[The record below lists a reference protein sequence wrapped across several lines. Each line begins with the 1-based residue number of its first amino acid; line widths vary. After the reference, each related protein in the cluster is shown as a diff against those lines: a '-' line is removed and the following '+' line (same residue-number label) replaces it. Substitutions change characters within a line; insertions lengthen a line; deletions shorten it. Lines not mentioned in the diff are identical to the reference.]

1 MSELSD
7 LLILLVLLAVIGLWL
22 KLARGREQA
31 AQEART
37 QCRQHGLQLLDE
49 SVGLRGVRLLRQ
61 GGQLLLERCYT
72 FEVSIDGND
81 REPGKLW
88 LIGRT
93 LSGLSLP
100 TIQTHLP
107 GLLSEHEP
115 PSAIDNNVIP
125 LRPRLHKNNQLH

>member
-7 LLILLVLLAVIGLWL
+7 LILLVLLLAIIGLWL

-31 AQEART
+31 TQEARM

-49 SVGLRGVRLLRQ
+49 SVGLRGLRLLRQ
-61 GGQLLLERCYT
+61 HGQLLWERCYT

-88 LIGRT
+88 LIGHT
-93 LSGLSLP
+93 LSGVSLP
-100 TIQTHLP
+100 TIQSHLP
-107 GLLSEHEP
+107 GLLSEHTP
-115 PSAIDNNVIP
+115 PPPGDNVVP
-125 LRPRLHKNNQLH
+125 LRPRLRKDNQLH

>member
-1 MSELSD
+1 MSELPD
-7 LLILLVLLAVIGLWL
+7 LFILLALLAIVGLWL

-61 GGQLLLERCYT
+61 HGQVLLERCYT

-93 LSGLSLP
+93 LSGISLP
-100 TIQTHLP
+100 TMQSHLP
-107 GLLSEHEP
+107 GLLSEHVP
-115 PSAIDNNVIP
+115 PPATDNVVP
-125 LRPRLHKNNQLH
+125 LRPRLRKDNTLH

>member
-1 MSELSD
+1 MSELPD
-7 LLILLVLLAVIGLWL
+7 LILLLALLAIIGLWL

-31 AQEART
+31 TQEARA

-61 GGQLLLERCYT
+61 HGQLLLERCYT

-88 LIGRT
+88 LIGHT
-93 LSGLSLP
+93 LSGISLP
-100 TIQTHLP
+100 TIQSHLP
-107 GLLSEHEP
+107 GLLTEHVP
-115 PSAIDNNVIP
+115 PSVPTDNVVP
-125 LRPRLHKNNQLH
+125 LRPRLRKDNTLH

>member
-1 MSELSD
+1 MSELPD
-7 LLILLVLLAVIGLWL
+7 LVLLLGLLAVVGLWL

-31 AQEART
+31 TQEARL

-61 GGQLLLERCYT
+61 HGQLLLERCYT

-93 LSGLSLP
+93 LSGISLP
-100 TIQTHLP
+100 TIQSHLP
-107 GLLSEHEP
+107 GLLAEHTAP
-115 PSAIDNNVIP
+115 PAATDNVVP
-125 LRPRLHKNNQLH
+125 LRPRLHKDNTLH

>member
-7 LLILLVLLAVIGLWL
+7 LILLVVLLAIVGSWL

-31 AQEART
+31 TQEARL

-49 SVGLRGVRLLRQ
+49 SVGLRGLRLLRQ
-61 GGQLLLERCYT
+61 HGQLLLERCYT

-88 LIGRT
+88 LIGPT
-93 LSGLSLP
+93 LSGVSLP
-100 TIQTHLP
+100 TIQSHLP
-107 GLLSEHEP
+107 GLLSEHVP
-115 PSAIDNNVIP
+115 PPAHDNVVP
-125 LRPRLHKNNQLH
+125 LRPRLRKDNTLH

>member
-7 LLILLVLLAVIGLWL
+7 LLVLLVLLAIAGLWL

-31 AQEART
+31 TQEARL

-49 SVGLRGVRLLRQ
+49 SVGLRGVRLFRQ
-61 GGQLLLERCYT
+61 HGGLLLERCYT

-88 LIGRT
+88 LIGHT

-100 TIQTHLP
+100 TIHSHLP
-107 GLLSEHEP
+107 GLLNEHEP
-115 PSAIDNNVIP
+115 PQATGNNVIP
-125 LRPRLHKNNQLH
+125 LRPRLHKDNQLH